1 MQDNVAHV
9 HNIKVANYDD
19 LRLELNTRG
28 RNRLRS
34 EQVLKKTEKYL
45 KRVEA
50 RALRSQF
57 KDFLKHQVELYG
69 VGKKRDMLDLS
80 R

>member
-1 MQDNVAHV
+1 MKDNVAHV
-9 HNIKVANYDD
+9 HNMKVADCDD
-19 LRLELNTRG
+19 LRLELNTRK

-34 EQVLKKTEKYL
+34 QQVLKKTEKYL

-50 RALRSQF
+50 TAVRGQF

-69 VGKKRDMLDLS
+69 VGKKRDMLDLT